1 MSTEDVTNT
10 SLNFDYTKAVAAT
23 SLVIDLYEL
32 EQQQK
37 VYNDVLM
44 LVQIANHYQSQY
56 ELTRNQYNLT
66 KTLFYIQST
75 VAIIIADVMLFTAI

>member
-1 MSTEDVTNT
+1 MSE
-10 SLNFDYTKAVAAT
+10 LPQCFDYTKAVAAT

-44 LVQIANHYQSQY
+44 LVQMANHYQSQY

-66 KTLFYIQST
+66 KTLFYIQSA
-75 VAIIIADVMLFTAI
+75 VVIVVSAALIFTAIL